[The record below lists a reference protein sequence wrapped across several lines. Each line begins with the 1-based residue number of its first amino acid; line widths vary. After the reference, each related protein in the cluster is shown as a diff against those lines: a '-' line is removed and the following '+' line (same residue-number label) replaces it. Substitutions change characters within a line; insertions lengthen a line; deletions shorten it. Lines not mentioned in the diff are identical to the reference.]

1 MIELTWQGNQRFYH
15 RILYQIVGLS
25 FISLIFWFL
34 WDKAAYINFT
44 FYIMWIFVIFA
55 AYQDHKDEFI
65 ALVYSKLSDNFHR
78 RIIFKKEQIV
88 LDFSDKD
95 KKIISLSDVVAI
107 ETRCALGLFEKQ
119 LKLEL
124 KMKDDTTTT
133 IDVSNFSKYPLKM
146 WVRIVKFYQSKV
158 KMVNH
163 YHEELVGKFE
173 VDMST
178 QPFSRTKLK

>member
-1 MIELTWQGNQRFYH
+1 MIEIKWQGNKRFYK
-15 RILYQIVGLS
+15 RFGYGVII
-25 FISLIFWFL
+25 FIAVSLIFWL
-34 WDKAAYINFT
+34 TWDKAAYAKPT
-44 FYIMWIFVIFA
+44 YFVMCVFVLIGG
-55 AYQDHKDEFI
+55 YQDHKDEFI
-65 ALVYSKLSDNFHR
+65 ALVYSKLSDNFRR

-133 IDVSNFSKYPLKM
+133 IDVSNFSKYPLKT
-146 WVRIVKFYQSKV
+146 WIRIVKFYQSKV
-158 KMVNH
+158 KVVNQ

>member
-1 MIELTWQGNQRFYH
+1 
-15 RILYQIVGLS
+15 
-25 FISLIFWFL
+25 
-34 WDKAAYINFT
+34 
-44 FYIMWIFVIFA
+44 
-55 AYQDHKDEFI
+55 
-65 ALVYSKLSDNFHR
+65 
-78 RIIFKKEQIV
+78 
-88 LDFSDKD
+88 
-95 KKIISLSDVVAI
+95 LSDVVEI

-133 IDVSNFSKYPLKM
+133 IDVSNFSKYPLKT
-146 WVRIVKFYQSKV
+146 WIRIVKFYQNKV
-158 KMVNH
+158 KMVNQ